1 MNTILKPIF
10 KIYIKIRDIEPK
22 KQLVIFT
29 FLLGVWIGADYL
41 FSHGI
46 IKF

>member
-1 MNTILKPIF
+1 MNSILKPIF
-10 KIYIKIRDIEPK
+10 KLYIKIRDIPSK
-22 KQLVIFT
+22 KQLAIFT

-41 FSHGI
+41 FSNGI